1 MNPNQ
6 NIIIVES
13 CHIFVLTV
21 DLTITDRV
29 YYCLSKMKKISKNI
43 FELLLSSM
51 ETIGFHYNHNRWYDT
66 GKCWT
71 PIRKLS

>member
-6 NIIIVES
+6 NIIIIES

-29 YYCLSKMKKISKNI
+29 YYCLSKMKKYIQKHLRIIIEFYGHYWIS
-43 FELLLSSM
+43 L
-51 ETIGFHYNHNRWYDT
+51 
-66 GKCWT
+66 
-71 PIRKLS
+71 